1 MSKEV
6 NEERTPRTVEDV
18 KEMLTKHSNGE
29 IQRTIQNCITILQ
42 NDHVLADAIRLN
54 LLSERI
60 DIVKPVGWPRSGKT
74 LSDTDMKYI
83 LRRMEKYGISSEK
96 KIESAI
102 RIVAN
107 ENRYHP
113 IRDYLNGLQWDG
125 TERIAHVLH
134 HFLGAAEDEYTC
146 EAMKIF
152 LLGAIKRVFQP
163 GCKFETML
171 CLVGGQGCGSPV
183 ATSKC
188 CKHFEAPTEPTGE
201 TGEVHLFRLLAVKDE
216 WFSDDLRRLDDD
228 NVYRK
233 LQGHWIIEMSEMIAT
248 ANAKSTEEIK
258 SFLSKQKETYK
269 VPYETHPADR
279 LRQCV
284 FAGTTNR
291 QDFLPR
297 DRTGNRRFIPIP
309 VDAELAEV
317 HILDNEEESRAY
329 IDQLWA
335 EAMTIYNSGNYKLA
349 FSHAMQETL
358 QAHQQD
364 FMQED
369 AQAGMIY
376 AFLEDYTGDRVCS
389 KQLYAEAL
397 GNTSI
402 PAEWETR
409 AICEI
414 MNTGISRGDIQG
426 WQAHKTAKRY
436 PKYGVQKGWER
447 VTSPETGAEDFSEI
461 TDAEAKQLGFPF

>member
-6 NEERTPRTVEDV
+6 NQEEYAPRTIADV
-18 KEMLTKHSNGE
+18 KEMLSKHSNGE
-29 IQRTIQNCITILQ
+29 IQRTIRNCELILQ
-42 NDHVLADAIRLN
+42 NDHVLANAIRLN

-60 DIVKPVGWPRSGKT
+60 DIVKPVGWPRSGKA
-74 LSDTDMKYI
+74 LNDTDMKYI

-113 IRDYLNGLQWDG
+113 IRDYLNSLKWDG

-134 HFLGAAEDEYTC
+134 HFLGAAEDDYTC

-171 CLVGGQGCGSPV
+171 CLVGGQGAGKS
-183 ATSKC
+183 T
-188 CKHFEAPTEPTGE
+188 F
-201 TGEVHLFRLLAVKDE
+201 FRLLAVKDE

-228 NVYRK
+228 NVFRK

-248 ANAKSTEEIK
+248 ANAKSIEEIK

-269 VPYETHPADR
+269 IPYETHPADR

-317 HILDNEEESRAY
+317 HILDNEDESRAY

-349 FSHAMQETL
+349 FRPAMQETL

-376 AFLEDYTGDRVCS
+376 AFLEDY
-389 KQLYAEAL
+389 
-397 GNTSI
+397 
-402 PAEWETR
+402 
-409 AICEI
+409 
-414 MNTGISRGDIQG
+414 
-426 WQAHKTAKRY
+426 
-436 PKYGVQKGWER
+436 
-447 VTSPETGAEDFSEI
+447 
-461 TDAEAKQLGFPF
+461 

>member
-6 NEERTPRTVEDV
+6 NEERAPRTVEDV
-18 KEMLTKHSNGE
+18 KEMLAKHSNGE

-42 NDHVLADAIRLN
+42 NDPVLADAIRLN

-74 LSDTDMKYI
+74 LNDTDMKYI
-83 LRRMEKYGISSEK
+83 LRRMEKYGVSSEK

-171 CLVGGQGCGSPV
+171 CLVGGQGAGKS
-183 ATSKC
+183 T
-188 CKHFEAPTEPTGE
+188 F
-201 TGEVHLFRLLAVKDE
+201 FRLLAVKDE

-248 ANAKSTEEIK
+248 ANAKSIEEIK

-269 VPYETHPADR
+269 IPYETHPADR

-297 DRTGNRRFIPIP
+297 DRTGNRRFIPVP

-329 IDQLWA
+329 IDQFWA

-349 FSHAMQETL
+349 FSPAMQETL

-376 AFLEDYTGDRVCS
+376 AFLEDYTGVFQAALCGSTGQHEHPGRV
-389 KQLYAEAL
+389 
-397 GNTSI
+397 
-402 PAEWETR
+402 
-409 AICEI
+409 
-414 MNTGISRGDIQG
+414 GDPRYLRDHEHRHF
-426 WQAHKTAKRY
+426 ARRY
-436 PKYGVQKGWER
+436 PRLAGAQDCQALPEVRRSER
-447 VTSPETGAEDFSEI
+447 LGARN
-461 TDAEAKQLGFPF
+461 QPRNRG

>member
-6 NEERTPRTVEDV
+6 NQEERAPRTVEDV

-113 IRDYLNGLQWDG
+113 IRDYLKGLKWDG
-125 TERIAHVLH
+125 TGRIAHVLH

-171 CLVGGQGCGSPV
+171 CLVGGQGAGKS
-183 ATSKC
+183 S
-188 CKHFEAPTEPTGE
+188 F
-201 TGEVHLFRLLAVKDE
+201 FRLLAVKDE

-248 ANAKSTEEIK
+248 ANAKSIEEIK

-269 VPYETHPADR
+269 IPYETHPADR

-317 HILDNEEESRAY
+317 HILDDETESRTY

-349 FSHAMQETL
+349 FSTAMQETL
-358 QAHQQD
+358 QEIGRAH
-364 FMQED
+364 
-369 AQAGMIY
+369 
-376 AFLEDYTGDRVCS
+376 V
-389 KQLYAEAL
+389 
-397 GNTSI
+397 
-402 PAEWETR
+402 
-409 AICEI
+409 
-414 MNTGISRGDIQG
+414 
-426 WQAHKTAKRY
+426 
-436 PKYGVQKGWER
+436 
-447 VTSPETGAEDFSEI
+447 
-461 TDAEAKQLGFPF
+461 

>member
-1 MSKEV
+1 MIPLDAEKVLSIPRKIKSKEV
-6 NEERTPRTVEDV
+6 VR
-18 KEMLTKHSNGE
+18 MGFQSNFLF
-29 IQRTIQNCITILQ
+29 QNISNVFSAPQEVLDILQ
-42 NDHVLADAIRLN
+42 N
-54 LLSERI
+54 
-60 DIVKPVGWPRSGKT
+60 
-74 LSDTDMKYI
+74 
-83 LRRMEKYGISSEK
+83 
-96 KIESAI
+96 
-102 RIVAN
+102 
-107 ENRYHP
+107 
-113 IRDYLNGLQWDG
+113 
-125 TERIAHVLH
+125 
-134 HFLGAAEDEYTC
+134 
-146 EAMKIF
+146 
-152 LLGAIKRVFQP
+152 FQP
-163 GCKFETML
+163 
-171 CLVGGQGCGSPV
+171 
-183 ATSKC
+183 
-188 CKHFEAPTEPTGE
+188 
-201 TGEVHLFRLLAVKDE
+201 
-216 WFSDDLRRLDDD
+216 
-228 NVYRK
+228 
-233 LQGHWIIEMSEMIAT
+233 
-248 ANAKSTEEIK
+248 IK

-297 DRTGNRRFIPIP
+297 DRTGNRRFISVP
-309 VDAELAEV
+309 VDAELAEA
-317 HILDNEEESRAY
+317 HILDNEEDSRAY

-349 FSHAMQETL
+349 FSPAMQEML

-376 AFLEDYTGDRVCS
+376 AFLEDYAGDRVCS

-397 GNTSI
+397 GNTNI

-414 MNTGISRGDIQG
+414 MNTGISRGDIQD